1 MAKKY
6 IEAGEFW
13 NRLISKSENDWIGF
27 DTIDEVLSG
36 MPDIDYEIIN
46 DAHNEGYDVGY
57 WAGRRDYEPKWI
69 PVTERLPEEDREV
82 LISYRYKEGEGDT
95 SHVNISITTYGTMY
109 FGGRKIEGVKHWRAP
124 FEYFESNYEVIAW
137 MPLPTPY
144 KDGEKE

>member
-6 IEAGEFW
+6 IEAKEFW
-13 NRLISKSENDWIGF
+13 NRLISRSENDWVGF

-57 WAGRRDYEPKWI
+57 WAGRRDYEPRWI
-69 PVTERLPEEDREV
+69 PVTEQLPEEDKEV

-95 SHVNISITTYGTMY
+95 SHSDIDITSYGQMY
-109 FGGRKIEGVKHWRAP
+109 FGGQKVGRVKHWRAP

-137 MPLPTPY
+137 MPLPEPY
-144 KDGEKE
+144 KEESEA